1 MDGDGDVADEPDLGA
16 LLARLL
22 PRLAA
27 LEAPILQAEGLS
39 MWEYAIV
46 TELASGDAVSQ
57 VELSARTR
65 RDPTR
70 LGRHLDDLAD
80 RGIVV
85 RERSA
90 DGRQRTVRLTKQGR
104 AAYSRVKQAIRQIE
118 DDLLTASLSAADA
131 RRLRQ
136 ILARL
141 VAHD

>member
-1 MDGDGDVADEPDLGA
+1 MAGDGDVADEPDLGA

-70 LGRHLDDLAD
+70 LGRHLDDLAA
-80 RGIVV
+80 RSIVV

-141 VAHD
+141 VALD